1 MRRTLLLSLGAM
13 ALIGTTIAQAAPG
26 DRLRERLKARMEGR
40 ADAAATLPA
49 AKPDLVIAYGK
60 DPLQGL
66 NFWRAK
72 GTRGPAPLIM
82 FVHGGGWS
90 KGSKDNATGRAKVEH
105 YPAQGYAFAS
115 IDYRLVPK
123 ATVEQQAADVAA
135 ALNALLDRAGELG
148 IDRSKVVLMGHSAG
162 AHLVALVG
170 TDPQYLRAVG
180 LSHADVD
187 GVIPLDG
194 AAYDIPSQFADAGPR
209 MVQTYTAAF
218 GSDPARQKAL
228 SPISHATGPNAGAFL
243 FPHVERADAVR
254 QNEPLAA
261 ALRAAGTP
269 AETAKVAGRGLIGHM
284 EINRKLGEADYP
296 ATPIVDGWLKQ
307 LFGR

>member
-1 MRRTLLLSLGAM
+1 MKRTLLLSLGLV
-13 ALIGTTIAQAAPG
+13 ALIGTSIAQAAPG
-26 DRLRERLKARMEGR
+26 DRLRERLRERMAER
-40 ADAAATLPA
+40 AAEDAKIPA
-49 AKPDLVIAYGK
+49 ARPDQMIAYGK
-60 DPLQGL
+60 DPMQGL

-90 KGSKDNATGRAKVEH
+90 KGSKDNATGRAKVTH
-105 YPAQGYAFAS
+105 YPDQGYAFAS
-115 IDYRLVPK
+115 IDYRLVPN

-135 ALNALLDRAGELG
+135 ALKALLDRAGELG
-148 IDRSKVVLMGHSAG
+148 IDRGKVVLMGHSAG

-194 AAYDIPSQFADAGPR
+194 AAYDIPAQFADAGGR
-209 MVQTYTAAF
+209 MAQIYTAAF
-218 GSDPARQKAL
+218 GTEPARQKAL
-228 SPISHATGPNAGAFL
+228 SPISHAAEPNAGAFL
-243 FPHVERADAVR
+243 FPHVDRADAVR

-261 ALRAAGTP
+261 ALRAARTP
-269 AETAKVAGRGLIGHM
+269 AETARVEGRGLIGHM

-296 ATPIVDGWLKQ
+296 ATPIVDAWLKK